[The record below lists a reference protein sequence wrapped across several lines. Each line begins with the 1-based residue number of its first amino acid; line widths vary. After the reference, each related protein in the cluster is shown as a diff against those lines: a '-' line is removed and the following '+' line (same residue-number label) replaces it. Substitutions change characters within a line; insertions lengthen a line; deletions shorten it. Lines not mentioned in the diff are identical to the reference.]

1 VNVAFDCIPCT
12 VQSCLRLLD
21 AGFVD
26 ESRREDLLRRTLAFL
41 AEVDYDQSPPAL
53 AQTMHRMF
61 RETLDDPDPYR
72 DIKRDCNQMMM
83 DRRPDLREMVR
94 NSDDP
99 LGTAI
104 RLAVAGNV
112 IDFGAKNL
120 FDPLETIAAV
130 LDGDLDID
138 DSAQLQSDMESA
150 RSVLYIG
157 DNAGEIVTDSV
168 LLETLD
174 HPGVTFVV
182 RGGPV
187 INDATIEDARL
198 VGIDRL
204 ARVITTG
211 DDAPGVIWE
220 TSSAEFR
227 RAFAEADVVV
237 AKGQGNLEGL
247 IDMKRTIY
255 FLLTTKC
262 ERIAE
267 HIGVGEKAFVVWK
280 MKGQDI
286 NI

>member
-26 ESRREDLLRRTLAFL
+26 ESKREDLLRRTLAFL

-61 RETLDDPDPYR
+61 REALDDPDPYR
-72 DIKRDCNQMMM
+72 DIKRDCNEMMIAKS
-83 DRRPDLREMVR
+83 DELREVVR
-94 NSDDP
+94 NAADP
-99 LGTAI
+99 VAAAI
-104 RLAVAGNV
+104 RLAIAGNV

-120 FDPLETIAAV
+120 FDPAETIAAV
-130 LDGDLDID
+130 LEADLDID
-138 DSAQLQSDMESA
+138 DSAQLESDLESA

-157 DNAGEIVTDSV
+157 DNAGEIVTDAI
-168 LLETLD
+168 LLETLG

-187 INDATIEDARL
+187 INDATAEDARL
-198 VGIDRL
+198 VGIDRF

-220 TSSAEFR
+220 TSSEEFR
-227 RAFAEADVVV
+227 RAFADADVVV

-247 IDMKRTIY
+247 IDMDRTIY

-280 MKGQDI
+280 MKGRET